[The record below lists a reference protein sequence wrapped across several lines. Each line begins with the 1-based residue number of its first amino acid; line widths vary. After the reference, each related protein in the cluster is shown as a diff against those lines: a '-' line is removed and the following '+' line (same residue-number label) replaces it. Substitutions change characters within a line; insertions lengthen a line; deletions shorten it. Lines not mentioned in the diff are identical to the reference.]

1 MSEQLYKKA
10 RFGKDFDGIQ
20 IAQRYYRLEYI
31 GTGDKGILMTGSDV
45 TVKFNAPFTFM
56 LKRVE
61 ITHLTTTNTDS
72 TDELDVTFKRESG
85 DILDVPLAKNQ
96 YWTMLTPSNLIIDFT
111 DKKLVFESGTHSYVF
126 NSTNTDKLIVLI
138 YIERL
143 N

>member
-1 MSEQLYKKA
+1 
-10 RFGKDFDGIQ
+10 
-20 IAQRYYRLEYI
+20 
-31 GTGDKGILMTGSDV
+31 MTGADI
-45 TVKFNAPFTFM
+45 TVKFNVPFTFM

-61 ITHLTTTNTDS
+61 ITHLTTADVDS
-72 TDELDVTFKRESG
+72 VDELEITFKRESG

-96 YWTMLTPSNLIIDFT
+96 YWTQLIPSNLIIDFT

-126 NSTNTDKLIVLI
+126 TSTSTDKIIVLI